1 MPVRSNRFFAGN
13 TLPVSAIH
21 TVYTCPAGKTAIVKD
36 VRVSSAGSS
45 VSRAVVIALSGG
57 QAISLLDAAVGTT
70 AVLSVL
76 GFIVLEPGDQL
87 QVYSEGTAARVWI
100 SGAELDGVA

>member
-13 TLPVSAIH
+13 TLPVSTIH

-45 VSRAVVIALSGG
+45 VTRAVVIAL
-57 QAISLLDAAVGTT
+57 
-70 AVLSVL
+70 
-76 GFIVLEPGDQL
+76 
-87 QVYSEGTAARVWI
+87 
-100 SGAELDGVA
+100 